1 MTEDEKMYYF
11 QVEKG
16 KEERTARSL
25 RKQYPDVEFTVPKKK
40 MVGSDREGTLLPGIV
55 FADQGDAELLKT
67 YRMKIVSSQEERR
80 IARLSDRT
88 PSAAE
93 YDGEHLHFTE
103 GPLVG
108 SDAFVKR
115 VNKTRGS
122 VLLNMKLLGVF
133 WDIWL
138 ECEIREVAPE
148 KEEEKLVSAT
158 GSSGIRNYQSSFDW
172 EKALAEQQAAR
183 EAADQEAAAN
193 EPGAEEDE
201 NAGDGE
207 QLVMDL
213 GDGPVTD
220 GSGKTKKNKEK
231 IEFTEEEKKRILER
245 AEVYGVRTAA
255 EEAGIPWQTIA
266 WWKRKAPVEEKKFE
280 EPTAASR
287 EENQRKILARAELV
301 GIHQA
306 AKEAGVPWQ
315 TLAWWKKKM
324 AAADAAEAAEAAEP
338 AAAETRE
345 PARQEA
351 PRKPARK
358 IREKPEEIPDLDP
371 EEAARRQAVLAR
383 AEEVGVRQAAKEA
396 GVSWQTVSWW
406 KRKAVKP
413 EEASGDPD
421 GESED
426 AEESLSPEE
435 PDEEAASSD
444 DPEALQRENQRLRE
458 KVAELEKKLRRV
470 RQALR
475 DMAEM

>member
-1 MTEDEKMYYF
+1 MYYF

-25 RKQYPDVEFTVPKKK
+25 RKQYPEVEFTVPKKK
-40 MVGSDREGTLLPGIV
+40 MVGSDRETTLLPGIV
-55 FADQGDAELLKT
+55 FADRGEAELLKT

-88 PSAAE
+88 PSVAE

-115 VNKTRGS
+115 VNTTRGS

-138 ECEIREVAPE
+138 ECAINEVAPE
-148 KEEEKLVSAT
+148 KGEEKLVSAT

-183 EAADQEAAAN
+183 EAADQEAAEN
-193 EPGAEEDE
+193 EPEEPEDE
-201 NAGDGE
+201 NAGEGE

-213 GDGPVTD
+213 GDGPI
-220 GSGKTKKNKEK
+220 SEAAPKTKKNRAQP
-231 IEFTEEEKKRILER
+231 EFTEEEKKRILER

-287 EENQRKILARAELV
+287 EENQRKILARAEMV

-324 AAADAAEAAEAAEP
+324 AAAEAAETAEST
-338 AAAETRE
+338 AAAGAETGEPVRE
-345 PARQEA
+345 AA
-351 PRKPARK
+351 PRKPGRR
-358 IREKPEEIPDLDP
+358 ISVKPVEIPELDP

-383 AEEVGVRQAAKEA
+383 AEEVGVRQAANEA

-406 KRKAVKP
+406 KRKMAQQ
-413 EEASGDPD
+413 EEALD
-421 GESED
+421 ESD
-426 AEESLSPEE
+426 EESADAAESGFPGDT
-435 PDEEAASSD
+435 DEDAASSD
-444 DPEALQRENQRLRE
+444 DPAALQRENQRLRE
-458 KVAELEKKLRRV
+458 RVAELEKKLKRV
-470 RQALR
+470 KQALR
-475 DMAEM
+475 EMAEM